1 MPMDEL
7 KSKFLAVQCNEKVMA
22 LKGRLCKNLNT
33 QGAWSN
39 REEEWYVV
47 NKLLLFAT

>member
-7 KSKFLAVQCNEKVMA
+7 KSKFLNVQANQKLQP
-22 LKGRLCKNLNT
+22 LKNMIQKSLNT
-33 QGAWSN
+33 QGAWTN

>member
-1 MPMDEL
+1 MEEL
-7 KSKFLAVQCNEKVMA
+7 KSKFLTVQANEKLQP
-22 LKGRLCKNLNT
+22 LKKQINKSLNT
-33 QGAWSN
+33 QGAWTN